1 MAVPLISQDILS
13 FQQIGVDPKFVNIS
27 NADLSQDKYLCI
39 CEVTDVFIITVD
51 LQNNNN
57 VTKRKM
63 NADAAVMH
71 PSLNII
77 ALRLKSQIQV
87 FDLNQKTCNCQKAK
101 LQTI

>member
-1 MAVPLISQDILS
+1 MAVPLISHDILS

-27 NADLSQDKYLCI
+27 NA
-39 CEVTDVFIITVD
+39 FIITVD

-57 VTKRKM
+57 VTKHKL
-63 NADAAVMH
+63 NPDAAVMH